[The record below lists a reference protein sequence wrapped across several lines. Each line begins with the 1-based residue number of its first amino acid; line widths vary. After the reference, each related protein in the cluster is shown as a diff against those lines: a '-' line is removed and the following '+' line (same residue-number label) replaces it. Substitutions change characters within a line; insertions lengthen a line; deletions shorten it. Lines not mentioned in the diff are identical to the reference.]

1 MTVVEAKATVAAVA
15 SSSDTSLTTSSDE
28 LLHKREEDKN
38 HIYEEIPAKQSRP
51 LPPIPKDS
59 VVSTTSTVVSV
70 SSKLSRY
77 GQ

>member
-1 MTVVEAKATVAAVA
+1 MTVVEAKAAVA

-28 LLHKREEDKN
+28 AIKEDKN